1 MVRVP
6 SFFLYA
12 ADPLGGAIVLE
23 LDSFHCPERRIGM
36 CPSGEKKKVLPRGE
50 AGKEEGQR
58 PSVKVLWE
66 GSGMIARSV
75 KNGTPSSRRRMQTVT
90 CQVVVCTSQCD
101 AIPNNFTAPG

>member
-36 CPSGEKKKVLPRGE
+36 RPSGEEKPEKPSNGE
-50 AGKEEGQR
+50 AGEEEGQR
-58 PSVKVLWE
+58 PSGMSQWWE
-66 GSGMIARSV
+66 VDLISRTCKNAPPRKTTKRS
-75 KNGTPSSRRRMQTVT
+75 REE
-90 CQVVVCTSQCD
+90 
-101 AIPNNFTAPG
+101 

>member
-36 CPSGEKKKVLPRGE
+36 RPSGEEKKVLPR
-50 AGKEEGQR
+50 AR
-58 PSVKVLWE
+58 PAKRKV
-66 GSGMIARSV
+66 SG
-75 KNGTPSSRRRMQTVT
+75 PL
-90 CQVVVCTSQCD
+90 
-101 AIPNNFTAPG
+101 

>member
-23 LDSFHCPERRIGM
+23 LDSFHCPGRRIGM

-75 KNGTPSSRRRMQTVT
+75 KNGTPQLSQKDANGHVPGSSLHVTV
-90 CQVVVCTSQCD
+90 
-101 AIPNNFTAPG
+101 